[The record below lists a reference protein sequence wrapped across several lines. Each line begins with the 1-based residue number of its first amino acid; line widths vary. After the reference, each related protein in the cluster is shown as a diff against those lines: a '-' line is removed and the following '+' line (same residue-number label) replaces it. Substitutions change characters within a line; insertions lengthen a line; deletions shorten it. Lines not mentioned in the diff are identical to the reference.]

1 MLTEPKWKS
10 YIVQTMQPIFTPEQC
25 KMVIE
30 AGREEPRNDAGVGTG
45 KIGNTDKGIKGGTV
59 DSNVR
64 TSHISWIPF
73 KKMTDMYKDIE
84 KIMKK
89 TNGNHF
95 GFDGMGITEMAQ
107 YTEYPEG
114 GFYEWHVDNDVNCAH
129 EPPIRKISMT
139 CLLSPESEFE
149 GGDLELMKEGKIAK
163 IKQGHAIFF
172 ASFVRHRVAPVTRG
186 NRKSLVMWFGG
197 TPFK

>member
-1 MLTEPKWKS
+1 MITEPRWKS
-10 YIVQTMQPIFTPEQC
+10 YIVETTLPIFTPEQC
-25 KMVIE
+25 QKIIN
-30 AGREEPRNDAGVGTG
+30 AGRSEPRNNAQVGS
-45 KIGNTDKGIKGGTV
+45 DKNSKGGVYDTKT
-59 DSNVR
+59 R

-73 KKMTDMYKDIE
+73 KKMFEMYKDIE
-84 KIMKK
+84 KIMKQ

-95 GFDGMGITEMAQ
+95 GFDGMCINEQAQ

-114 GFYEWHVDNDVNCAH
+114 GFYDWHIDNEVNCEK
-129 EPPIRKISMT
+129 EPPVRKISMT

-149 GGDLELMKEGKIAK
+149 GGDLQLMKEDKVAK
-163 IKQGHAIFF
+163 LKQGHAIFF
-172 ASFVRHRVAPVTRG
+172 ASFIRHRVAPVTRG

>member
-1 MLTEPKWKS
+1 MITEPRWKS
-10 YIVQTMQPIFTPEQC
+10 YIVETTKPIFTPEQC
-25 KMVIE
+25 KMIIA
-30 AGREEPRNDAGVGTG
+30 AGRAEPKQDAYVGHT
-45 KIGNTDKGIKGGTV
+45 KGIKGGVLDTKT
-59 DSNVR
+59 R

-73 KKMTDMYKDIE
+73 SKMKDMYKDIE
-84 KIMKK
+84 HIMKT

-95 GFDGMGITEMAQ
+95 GFDGMQITEMAQ

-129 EPPIRKISMT
+129 EPPVRKISMT

-149 GGDLELMKEGKIAK
+149 GGDLELMAEGKVAK
-163 IKQGHAIFF
+163 IKQGHAVFF
-172 ASFVRHRVAPVTRG
+172 ASFIRHRVKPVTRG
-186 NRKSLVMWFGG
+186 RRQSLVMWFGG

>member
-1 MLTEPKWKS
+1 MIITEPRWKS
-10 YIVQTMQPIFTPEQC
+10 YLVETTVPIFTPEQC
-25 KMVIE
+25 QMIIN
-30 AGREEPRNDAGVGTG
+30 AGRSEPRNTASVGNEQGIAGG
-45 KIGNTDKGIKGGTV
+45 KIDTKT
-59 DSNVR
+59 R

-73 KKMTDMYKDIE
+73 KKMTEMYKQLE
-84 KIMKK
+84 LVMKQ

-95 GFDGMGITEMAQ
+95 GFDGMQITEMAQ

-114 GFYEWHVDNDVNCAH
+114 GFYDWHTDNDVNCAN
-129 EPPIRKISMT
+129 EPPVRKISMT
-139 CLLSPESEFE
+139 CLLSPEHEFE
-149 GGDLELMKEGKIAK
+149 GGNLELMKEGKAAK
-163 IKQGHAIFF
+163 LKQGHAIFF